1 VNNLDILVLLIKNW
15 LDDLTICVEHKGG
28 PKKVHGFGEDED
40 ILDVMDAKFS
50 NELEDHVE
58 DCVQN

>member
-1 VNNLDILVLLIKNW
+1 MNNLDILVLLIKNW
-15 LDDLTICVEHKGG
+15 LDDLTLCAEHKGG